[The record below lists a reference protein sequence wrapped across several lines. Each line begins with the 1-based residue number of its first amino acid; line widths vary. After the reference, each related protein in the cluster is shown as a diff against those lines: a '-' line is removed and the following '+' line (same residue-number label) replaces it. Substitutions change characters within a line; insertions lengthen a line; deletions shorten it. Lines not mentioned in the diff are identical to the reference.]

1 MVKFVHNCRVLCFHG
16 LAHWAVRTPPPSR
29 LCGWGEQDDHKLP
42 CNTCATRTSKMSL
55 LSSLLELQ
63 GSKQDSWGI
72 FHLGF
77 HAQVPRSC
85 TFGWLYIAGFLIF
98 ELNLQKSALVE
109 PRQQKVRLVW
119 HGAEKQL
126 SIHCSSQTTGRERG
140 LESGSYTCILLV
152 QPSPAA
158 ADQVFSIL
166 YPCSSCVSLGF
177 RAYDQHC
184 SCLQDYVENDI
195 RYSLINKH
203 WVSLLPSSCYG
214 MFFIYYL
221 QIGVRSSNIF
231 RLRCWMDEL

>member
-85 TFGWLYIAGFLIF
+85 TFCWLYIAGFLIF

-126 SIHCSSQTTGRERG
+126 SIHCSSQTTGQGKRPREWFIYPTG
-140 LESGSYTCILLV
+140 
-152 QPSPAA
+152 AA
-158 ADQVFSIL
+158 FT
-166 YPCSSCVSLGF
+166 CSSWSGVFYPLSMLLLYKSGIPSLWPALF
-177 RAYDQHC
+177 
-184 SCLQDYVENDI
+184 
-195 RYSLINKH
+195 
-203 WVSLLPSSCYG
+203 LPA
-214 MFFIYYL
+214 
-221 QIGVRSSNIF
+221 
-231 RLRCWMDEL
+231 RLRGKWHTLQLN